1 MHEFQA
7 IRYEASDGLGRI
19 TMARPDKRNAMN
31 PQMFEELGD
40 AAELA
45 RDDAAVAAVIVAG
58 EGPTF
63 SAGLDLN
70 AVGELSSLRGPKFRR
85 FVRMAQ
91 RPYLALARME
101 KPVIAAVQGHA
112 VGAGFQL
119 ALACDLR
126 IVAEDAKLGILE
138 ARYGLIPD
146 LGGLHHL
153 ARLIGTGRT
162 KELLW
167 STRLVDADEAQ
178 RNGLANRVV
187 PADQLPKS
195 AEDLAREVT
204 TYSPTA
210 VGLIKTLV
218 SRATE
223 TDLEQEL
230 EREADAQSVCLDS
243 DDHRESV
250 AAFLEG
256 RPPKFRP

>member
-1 MHEFQA
+1 VSQFET
-7 IRYEASDGLGRI
+7 IRYETSDGLGRI
-19 TMARPDKRNAMN
+19 TLARPEKRNAVN
-31 PQMFEELGD
+31 SQMFQEIGD

-45 RDDAAVAAVIVAG
+45 RQDSDVLAVIVEG
-58 EGPTF
+58 EGPVF
-63 SAGLDLN
+63 CAGLDLS
-70 AVGELSSLRGPKFRR
+70 AVGELSSLRARFRS

-91 RPYLALARME
+91 RPYLLLARME

-126 IVAEDAKLGILE
+126 VVADDVKFGMLE

-153 ARLIGTGRT
+153 SRLIGTGRT

-167 STRLVDADEAQ
+167 STRLVEADEAE
-178 RNGLANRVV
+178 RIGLANRVV
-187 PADQLPKS
+187 PADQLSKA

-210 VGLIKTLV
+210 AALVKELV

-223 TDLEQEL
+223 TGLEQEL
-230 EREADAQSVCLDS
+230 EREADAQTICIDS
-243 DDHRESV
+243 DDQRESV